1 MYLGRKIPL
10 AGAGLLAAAGIALGV
25 GSAAAAGGAPKA
37 ATLFIKGA
45 VTFKVGQYEQ
55 DSVRFAPTTTTI
67 RSGGTL
73 TIVNRDPAEQAPHT
87 FSIVKRSQLPRT
99 AKQLTAC
106 NAGQGICGQVAASHG
121 VNTSGPPTNG
131 PPPKPVVDVGQ
142 AGIDQPGDSDARLGP
157 GFKSVTEKITAKAGT
172 TLYYFCA
179 VHPWMQ
185 GRIQVK

>member
-1 MYLGRKIPL
+1 MHLGRKIPL

-37 ATLFIKGA
+37 AKLFIKGA
-45 VTFKVGQYEQ
+45 VTYKVNQYSQ
-55 DSVRFAPTTTTI
+55 DSVRFAPATTTI
-67 RSGGTL
+67 ASGGTL
-73 TIVNRDPAEQAPHT
+73 TIVNRDPAEMGPHT
-87 FSIVKRSQLPRT
+87 FSIVKRSQLPHT
-99 AKQLTAC
+99 NKQINAC
-106 NAGQGICGQVAASHG
+106 EAGQGICGQVAAAHG
-121 VNTSGPPTNG
+121 VSMTGPPT
-131 PPPKPVVDVGQ
+131 KLVVDVGQ
-142 AGIDQPGDSDARLGP
+142 PGIDQPGDSDARLAP